1 MKKKKPI
8 RFLRASDDGPLIE
21 AAKRVED
28 FGYNLYFS
36 YVFNQS
42 VEQHKQ
48 LQDDFIEAFL
58 DQDEIRMEQI
68 NRELSIVEA
77 AFEATATMLDVTE
90 ELSS

>member
-1 MKKKKPI
+1 MKKKKLI
-8 RFLRASDDGPLIE
+8 QAFDGGPLVD
-21 AAKRVED
+21 AAKKVED

-36 YVFNQS
+36 YVFNRS

-58 DQDEIRMEQI
+58 DQDEIRMQQI
-68 NRELSIVEA
+68 NKELSIVEA
-77 AFEATATMLDVTE
+77 AFEATATMLDITE

>member
-1 MKKKKPI
+1 MKKKKLI
-8 RFLRASDDGPLIE
+8 QAFDGGPLVD
-21 AAKRVED
+21 AAKKVED

-58 DQDEIRMEQI
+58 DQDEIRMQQI
-68 NRELSIVEA
+68 NKELSIVEA
-77 AFEATATMLDVTE
+77 AFEATATMLDITE

>member
-1 MKKKKPI
+1 MKKKKLI
-8 RFLRASDDGPLIE
+8 RGFRAFDDGPLIE

-77 AFEATATMLDVTE
+77 AFEATATLLDIAE

>member
-1 MKKKKPI
+1 MKKKK
-8 RFLRASDDGPLIE
+8 LNLALDGGPLIE
-21 AAKRVED
+21 AAKKVED

-77 AFEATATMLDVTE
+77 AFEATATMLDITE